1 MTQMFINLYG
11 QADTFKACRSSGDLN
26 YIHLVS
32 EVMYHFLEK
41 PNFIETLKDC
51 VAPSGT

>member
-1 MTQMFINLYG
+1 MTQMFIHLHV

-32 EVMYHFLEK
+32 ELLC
-41 PNFIETLKDC
+41 NF
-51 VAPSGT
+51 